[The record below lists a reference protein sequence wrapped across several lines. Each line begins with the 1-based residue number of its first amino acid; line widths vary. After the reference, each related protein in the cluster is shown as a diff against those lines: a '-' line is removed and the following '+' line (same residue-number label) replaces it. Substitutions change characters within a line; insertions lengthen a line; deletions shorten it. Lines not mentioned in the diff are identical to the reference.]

1 VRVPAAAADTTGA
14 AESDSSAALE
24 RFDLQ
29 TQRTMLAV
37 TAGGQLSAKR
47 SSETSAIAS
56 LPRCASSSNVSSRE
70 TSMLRAPTASSA
82 VRSSS
87 TRSSETS
94 CSSLNG
100 AVRTLYVDGTAPIVK
115 GHPYRRPTPR
125 LKKRGRPLDV
135 ALALWH
141 NAQGPA
147 STAHAATRSSR
158 GELGRP
164 RTLGMWSV
172 RLPTGRSC
180 TSKGAGA
187 GCTQYLEKD

>member
-135 ALALWH
+135 AGRARATENPGH
-141 NAQGPA
+141 VERSTPPQAGSCTPKRGPA
-147 STAHAATRSSR
+147 RGAPST
-158 GELGRP
+158 
-164 RTLGMWSV
+164 
-172 RLPTGRSC
+172 
-180 TSKGAGA
+180 
-187 GCTQYLEKD
+187 